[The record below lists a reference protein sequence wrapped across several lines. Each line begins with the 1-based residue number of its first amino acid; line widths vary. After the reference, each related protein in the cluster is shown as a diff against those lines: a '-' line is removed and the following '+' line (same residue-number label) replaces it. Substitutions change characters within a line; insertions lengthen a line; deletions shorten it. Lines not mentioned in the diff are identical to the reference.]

1 MDPLCV
7 VILDVLMKEAV
18 QVPLVE
24 YNHVIQQLATNTDYR
39 GENLARAR
47 VYHLRM
53 ENRGRADKLS
63 DSNVDEH

>member
-1 MDPLCV
+1 VDPLCV
-7 VILDVLMKEAV
+7 VVLDVLMKEAV

-24 YNHVIQQLATNTDYR
+24 Y
-39 GENLARAR
+39 NLARAR